1 VRIALGS
8 FSFEKGCAM
17 EFKDFPNEFSLR
29 AQVQVLC
36 IHADA
41 VLKFAE
47 EIAAES
53 PEHLSDEEKA
63 IFDALA
69 DYLQR
74 ASYHAEKLRKQVRW
88 G

>member
-1 VRIALGS
+1 
-8 FSFEKGCAM
+8 M

-36 IHADA
+36 IHAEY

-47 EIAAES
+47 EIAAEG
-53 PEHLSDEEKA
+53 PEHLSDDDKA
-63 IFDALA
+63 IYDSLA
-69 DYLQR
+69 DYLDR
-74 ASYHAEKLRKQVRW
+74 ACYQAEKLRKRVRR